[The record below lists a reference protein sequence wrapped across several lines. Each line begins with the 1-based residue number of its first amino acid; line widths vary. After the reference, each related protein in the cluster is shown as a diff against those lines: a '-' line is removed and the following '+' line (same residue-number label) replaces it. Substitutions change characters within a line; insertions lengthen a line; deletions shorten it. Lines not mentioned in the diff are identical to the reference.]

1 METEK
6 KRKYCILFV
15 DKCTRLR
22 YNMHIN
28 EKEVHKM
35 TAMYAKKY
43 AYSGNCS
50 TFAAAG
56 TSMPNARILDTF
68 AVWMLVVIFC
78 LNIVCSPMP

>member
-15 DKCTRLR
+15 DKCARLR

-56 TSMPNARILDTF
+56 TSMPNARILDTAIP
-68 AVWMLVVIFC
+68 AVSIFSVLIAGRLLAC
-78 LNIVCSPMP
+78 G